1 MNADAMRDSFDYD
14 TYRWI
19 IERLSRTNRPLR
31 LKMLV
36 KVVTAI
42 ARLTLAGANLLQ
54 DFRRKARHLPKQAV
68 RGHAV
73 IAAGD
78 LADEQL
84 DGFLVLLAQGHKLH
98 RDTFVE
104 AA

>member
-1 MNADAMRDSFDYD
+1 MAQ
-14 TYRWI
+14 WK
-19 IERLSRTNRPLR
+19 RPGTLQR
-31 LKMLV
+31 AGIANSWVFLAA
-36 KVVTAI
+36 AI

-54 DFRRKARHLPKQAV
+54 DFRRKARHLHKQAV

-84 DGFLVLLAQGHKLH
+84 DGFLGPAC
-98 RDTFVE
+98 
-104 AA
+104 

>member
-1 MNADAMRDSFDYD
+1 MPPYATAGKSRSVSL
-14 TYRWI
+14 I
-19 IERLSRTNRPLR
+19 RL
-31 LKMLV
+31 
-36 KVVTAI
+36 
-42 ARLTLAGANLLQ
+42 
-54 DFRRKARHLPKQAV
+54 KARHLPKQAV